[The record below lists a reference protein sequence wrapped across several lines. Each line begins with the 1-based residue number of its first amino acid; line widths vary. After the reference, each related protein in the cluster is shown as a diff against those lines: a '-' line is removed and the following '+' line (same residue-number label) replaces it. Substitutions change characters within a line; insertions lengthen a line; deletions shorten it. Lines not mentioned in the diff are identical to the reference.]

1 MARDLPSLNALRAF
15 EAAARLES
23 ATRAAAELH
32 VTHGAVSRHVR
43 ALEIELGTALF
54 NRAGRGLGLT
64 PAGRRLRD
72 GASGAFDQ
80 LRLCCDE
87 ARRGTTRAPLVL
99 GCSGSVLAR
108 WVIPR
113 LERLG
118 RDLPSLKLHL
128 SAVEATPAPS
138 IPGLGAALLI
148 AEPPWPSTWHVHLL
162 APERIGPVLSP
173 RYPRFSSMRKAS
185 LAALG
190 KEALLHTSSRP
201 QAWPAWARAQRVAIK
216 RLQFGQCFEHLY
228 YLLEAAVAGLGVAIA
243 PQQLVADDLVAG
255 RLVAPWGFCETHAN
269 WALCAPKSSGDPRL
283 AALAAWLKRE
293 LALAFKDSGAHPAST
308 VPRLQP

>member
-1 MARDLPSLNALRAF
+1 M
-15 EAAARLES
+15 
-23 ATRAAAELH
+23 
-32 VTHGAVSRHVR
+32 
-43 ALEIELGTALF
+43 
-54 NRAGRGLGLT
+54 
-64 PAGRRLRD
+64 
-72 GASGAFDQ
+72 
-80 LRLCCDE
+80 
-87 ARRGTTRAPLVL
+87 
-99 GCSGSVLAR
+99 
-108 WVIPR
+108 
-113 LERLG
+113 
-118 RDLPSLKLHL
+118 
-128 SAVEATPAPS
+128 
-138 IPGLGAALLI
+138 PGLGAALLI

-173 RYPRFSSMRKAS
+173 RYPRFASLRKAS

-201 QAWPAWARAQRVAIK
+201 QAWPAWARAQHFAIK

-269 WALCAPKSSGDPRL
+269 WALCTPRSSGDPRF